1 MGTTGIPLASAETE
15 RLFEERGLT
24 DRERDAARSALAGMT
39 AKAAAERMGVSSS
52 TVGSLRQR
60 AYNKLGVHGAAELAE
75 QCGTVTGM
83 RAEPSADDRAVLLA
97 HGLSETQAD
106 VLSRVAA
113 GYSSAE
119 IADELGI
126 ASGTVSS
133 ARANGYKLI
142 GVHSREE
149 LVAWLERGGEP
160 GGGTRRARWRSL
172 LVAVGVLAAAI
183 LVVIAGWA
191 ALGQSEPSVPT
202 KETPADAEDYV
213 ELVGITHTHGVVP
226 LDTIVQSYYD
236 SGARDVQVTRVGDV
250 DEDACVITEAL
261 SDGDPRV
268 LPDGLYRDVTIYLT
282 VTSDVEVPWVIDLAP
297 IEASR
302 ALFEAG
308 LVADPCF
315 DTFRRRSG
323 NLSLH
328 QPRVE
333 SMSVDPGTMVRAG
346 TVIHLE
352 YNRPVDEYA
361 NEEGTYL
368 PFYDK

>member
-1 MGTTGIPLASAETE
+1 MGTADIPLASPEAE

-60 AYNKLGVHGAAELAE
+60 AYHKLGVHGAEELVGRF
-75 QCGTVTGM
+75 GTASDDY
-83 RAEPSADDRAVLLA
+83 AEPNAADRDALLA

-113 GYSSAE
+113 GRSSSE
-119 IADELGI
+119 VADELGI
-126 ASGTVSS
+126 APGTVSS
-133 ARANGYKLI
+133 ARANGYKLL
-142 GVHSREE
+142 GVHSRDE
-149 LVAWLERGGEP
+149 LVAWLGREGEQGDCARP
-160 GGGTRRARWRSL
+160 ARRRAA
-172 LVAVGVLAAAI
+172 LVAVGVLVAA
-183 LVVIAGWA
+183 VVAAVAGWA
-191 ALGQSEPSVPT
+191 VFGSGAPGAQTQDVP
-202 KETPADAEDYV
+202 EDAEDYV
-213 ELVGITHTHGVVP
+213 ELVGISHTYGVVP
-226 LDTIVQSYYD
+226 LDRIVRGY

-250 DEDACVITEAL
+250 DEDACVIVEAL

-268 LPDGLYRDVTIYLT
+268 LPDGLYRDATIYLT
-282 VTSDVEVPWVIDLAP
+282 VTSDIEVPWVIDMAP

-315 DTFRRRSG
+315 DTFHRRSG
-323 NLSLH
+323 NLSPH

-333 SMSVDPGTMVRAG
+333 SMPVDPGTVVRAG

-352 YNRPVDEYA
+352 YNGPVDEYA